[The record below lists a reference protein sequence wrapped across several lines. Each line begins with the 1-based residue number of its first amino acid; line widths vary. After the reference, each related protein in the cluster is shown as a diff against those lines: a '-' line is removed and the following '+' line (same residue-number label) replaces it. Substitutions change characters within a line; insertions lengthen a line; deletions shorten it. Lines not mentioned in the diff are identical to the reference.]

1 MYKLRDYQKE
11 ASDRGVEFLLSKD
24 SYHSGVIV
32 APTGSGKSLIIAD
45 IAQRLNGN
53 VVVFQPSKELLQ
65 QNHEKFISYG
75 NEAKIYSASMN
86 QKEIGKVT
94 FATIGSVFKKPEL
107 FKQFQYCLLDECH
120 LVSPVQ
126 SSMYQQFLQK
136 LNMKLLGLTATPV
149 RLKHYNFPDKHAK
162 LCMLDRTRPR
172 VFTKYVHVTQI
183 HELVEREYFAKT
195 DYQTNPFDRSELQV
209 NSTGGDYTE
218 ESMFYALEKQDVL
231 GKITESIP
239 ILQASGRKHIL
250 VFLPSVR
257 EAAIVAEKAG
267 GAYVSGKTKKKQREE
282 ILNAF
287 KSGKIPFV
295 SNVGVLT
302 VGFDFPELDTVIL
315 GRPTMSLAL
324 YYQMIGR
331 GVRPHPNKDKCVI
344 LDFVGN
350 VKHFGRVEDL
360 VIKDEDGWGVFTQG
374 NRLLTNRDIATI
386 SEMQP
391 KKKKRQK
398 GIMQFGQHKGKK
410 FEEVPESYMHWV
422 FMNVDRKSF
431 NKDLFSYIDK
441 AYEFV

>member
-1 MYKLRDYQKE
+1 MYELRDYQKE
-11 ASDRGVEFLLSKD
+11 ASDKGVEFLLSKN

-45 IAQRLNGN
+45 IAKKLDGN
-53 VVVFQPSKELLQ
+53 MIVFQPSKELLD
-65 QNHEKFISYG
+65 QNYEKFTSYG
-75 NEAKIYSASMN
+75 NEAKIYSASKN
-86 QKEIGKVT
+86 TKEIGKVT

-107 FKQFQYCLLDECH
+107 FKHFQYCLLDECH
-120 LVSPVQ
+120 LVSPVK
-126 SSMYQQFLQK
+126 SSMYQKFLSD
-136 LNMKLLGLTATPV
+136 LNMKLLGLTATPI
-149 RLKHYNFPDKHAK
+149 RLKHYGFPEKHAK

-183 HELVEREYFAKT
+183 QDLVDRGFFAKT
-195 DYQTNPFDRSELQV
+195 EYQTNPFDRSELQV

-231 GKITESIP
+231 GRIVESIP

-250 VFLPSVR
+250 VFLPSVK

-267 GAYVSGKTKKKQREE
+267 GAYVSGKTKKKLRED
-282 ILNAF
+282 ILSAF

-302 VGFDFPELDTVIL
+302 TGFDFPELDTVIL

-331 GVRPHPNKDKCVI
+331 GVRPAPGKDKCHIV
-344 LDFVGN
+344 DFVGN

-360 VIKDEDGWGVFTQG
+360 VIKDEDGWGIYTTG

-391 KKKKRQK
+391 KKRKREK
-398 GIMQFGQHKGKK
+398 GIMQFGAHKGKK
-410 FEEVPESYMHWV
+410 FEEVPEEYMHWV
-422 FMNVDRKSF
+422 FFNVDRRSF
-431 NKDLFSYIDK
+431 NKDMFRFIENKYS
-441 AYEFV
+441 FV